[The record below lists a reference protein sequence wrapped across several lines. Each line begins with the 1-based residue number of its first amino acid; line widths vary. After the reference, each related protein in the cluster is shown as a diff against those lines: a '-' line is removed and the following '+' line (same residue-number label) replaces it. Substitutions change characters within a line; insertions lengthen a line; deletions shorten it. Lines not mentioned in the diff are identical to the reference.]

1 RARSPSFAA
10 RSSGWGCLRPGIGT
24 ATRRSSK
31 LHATGWK
38 STNLSTSKVPTLFAK
53 STRKDGAHTTGGR
66 LRIEGVAADEGP
78 VIDATQVA
86 GLPVRV
92 SGFDGEAGV
101 DGEVH
106 GGLVGEAHLDYVVVA
121 RGIELDEVD
130 GFAPD
135 LFKAMEATVAI
146 AADSRLPAPGDYWRG

>member
-1 RARSPSFAA
+1 KKQRSPRRHGDTEKTGAIGFYGESHPFATDAAKGWAPAEMA
-10 RSSGWGCLRPGIGT
+10 RRFDGGKLGC
-24 ATRRSSK
+24 
-31 LHATGWK
+31 
-38 STNLSTSKVPTLFAK
+38 
-53 STRKDGAHTTGGR
+53 
-66 LRIEGVAADEGP
+66 AADEGP
-78 VIDATQVA
+78 VFDTTPVA

-146 AADSRLPAPGDYWRG
+146 AADSRLPAPGDYWRPPERARSACV